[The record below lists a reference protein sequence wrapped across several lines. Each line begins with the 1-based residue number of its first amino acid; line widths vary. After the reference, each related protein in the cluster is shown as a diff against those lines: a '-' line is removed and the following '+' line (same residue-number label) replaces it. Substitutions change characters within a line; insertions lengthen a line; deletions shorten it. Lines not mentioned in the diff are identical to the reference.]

1 MKKELIIIAGP
12 NGSGKS
18 TLAEML
24 LAEKHFLP
32 FVNADTIAKGISGSS
47 ERTDISAGRMMI
59 ARINSALADNESI
72 AFETTLSGRTWVRLI
87 RQALDKGYQV
97 TLGFIAVSSVEEAI
111 SRVGRRVLEGGHSIP
126 SEVILRRYPRSL
138 SMFFN
143 VYRDLVSQWFFFD
156 NTGNNSNLVAYRSN
170 GHEIVLNAEL
180 YAVYQRQIS
189 GN

>member
-1 MKKELIIIAGP
+1 LKKELIIIAGP

-59 ARINSALADNESI
+59 TRINSALTDNESI
-72 AFETTLSGRTWVRLI
+72 AFETTLSGRTWVKLI
-87 RQALDKGYQV
+87 GQAVDKGYQV
-97 TLGFIAVSSVEEAI
+97 TLGFIAVSSVEEAM
-111 SRVGRRVLEGGHSIP
+111 SRVERRVLEGGHSIP
-126 SEVILRRYPRSL
+126 KEFILRRYSRSL

-143 VYRDLVSQWFFFD
+143 VYTASTREFPKMLIAQEAVYPSD
-156 NTGNNSNLVAYRSN
+156 
-170 GHEIVLNAEL
+170 AEL
-180 YAVYQRQIS
+180 GQNKKYTPSKKY
-189 GN
+189 G